1 MTSAAPSAGTRPD
14 PATLRRGESM
24 FAERELAVLIAGAGP
39 TGLALAIDLTRRG
52 VPFRIVEKSPNPYY
66 GSRGK
71 GIQPR
76 TQEILEDLGVL
87 DRFRA
92 FGAAYPDLLIH
103 RPDGGTMTRRMDELH
118 APTPSVPYPNSLMVP
133 QWRTG
138 ELLAELLAELGG
150 QLELGVEVTDF
161 TQDES
166 GVHVMLGT
174 GERVTTRYLVG
185 ADGGRSTIRRQL
197 GVGFAGETYDTERM
211 LIADVR
217 LTGLDHDHWHAWP
230 GADPNSIRLALCPLP
245 SIEDFQLTAPLA
257 EEAPQGDISLESL
270 QQLVDD
276 VEPGVTLTHVGW
288 TSLFRAN
295 IRMVD
300 RYRVGNVFLAGDAA
314 HVHSPAGGQG
324 LNTGIQ
330 DAFNLGWK
338 LASGDDALLDT
349 YEAERLPVAAGVLG
363 ISTRLHQRHRVN
375 AEDAMRRDDPVLRQL
390 SLNYRGG
397 PLADESG
404 TGPGRLR
411 AGDRAPDAPCGPTR
425 VFDLLRGPH
434 WTLLVFD
441 APDADLPPQTP
452 DLHIQHIVRPGAPS
466 APGALVDAD
475 GQAHDVYD
483 VTTPTLFLVR
493 PDNYLRSVITSSG
506 TPDFPAYLQRHTAV

>member
-1 MTSAAPSAGTRPD
+1 MFT
-14 PATLRRGESM
+14 ESR
-24 FAERELAVLIAGAGP
+24 FTVLIAGAGP
-39 TGLALAIDLTRRG
+39 TGLALAIDLARRG
-52 VPFRIVEKSPNPYY
+52 VPCRIVDKSLNPFC

-92 FGAAYPDLLIH
+92 FGADYPELLVR
-103 RPDGGTMTRRMDELH
+103 RPDGGTMTLRMDEPH
-118 APTPSVPYPNSLMVP
+118 APTPSVPYPNVLMVP

-138 ELLAELLAELGG
+138 ELLAERLAELGG
-150 QLELGVEVTDF
+150 KVERGVAVTGF
-161 TQDES
+161 TQDEG
-166 GVHVMLGT
+166 GVRVTLST
-174 GERVTTRYLVG
+174 GERVTTRYLVA
-185 ADGGRSTIRRQL
+185 ADGGRSTVRRQL

-217 LTGLDHDHWHAWP
+217 LTGLDRDHWHVWP
-230 GADPNSIRLALCPLP
+230 GGQADSLRLGLCPLP
-245 SIEDFQLTAPLA
+245 GTEDFQLTAPVAESPSETTQESFSLA
-257 EEAPQGDISLESL
+257 SL
-270 QQLVDD
+270 QRLVDD
-276 VEPGVTLTHVGW
+276 VTSGVELTHVGW

-300 RYRVGNVFLAGDAA
+300 RYRVGDVFLAGDAA

-330 DAFNLGWK
+330 DTYNLGWK
-338 LASGDDALLDT
+338 LASGDDVLLDT

-363 ISTRLHQRHRVN
+363 ISTRLHQRHGENV
-375 AEDAMRRDDPVLRQL
+375 EDAMRRDDPVLRQL

-397 PLADESG
+397 PLAAAPG
-404 TGPGRLR
+404 TEPGRLR

-441 APDADLPPQTP
+441 APDADLPSESD
-452 DLHIQHIVRPGAPS
+452 DLHIHHVVRPEVPS
-466 APGALVDAD
+466 APGVLVDTE
-475 GQAHDVYD
+475 GHAHTAYD
-483 VTTPTLFLVR
+483 VTAPTLFLIR
-493 PDNYLRSVITSSG
+493 PDNYLRSVSAPSAIPELPG
-506 TPDFPAYLQRHTAV
+506 YLPRVPQA